1 MDIFT
6 TALTKVVPV
15 TIKPETLKVK
25 ALYKDTKAK
34 PLSDDSNRLENHDYF
49 YLINDNQKEKEKGKD
64 QKSSDN
70 HSDESF
76 AQGIKAS
83 EDVIIHKD
91 EIIHP
96 KDHKKKEDDDE
107 ITHLDIFI

>member
-15 TIKPETLKVK
+15 KIKPETLKVK

-34 PLSDDSNRLENHDYF
+34 PLSDDSNRLENHEYYF
-49 YLINDNQKEKEKGKD
+49 SVNDKNNAKEKD

-70 HSDESF
+70 HSTEDFE
-76 AQGIKAS
+76 QGIKAS

-91 EIIHP
+91 EILHP
-96 KDHKKKEDDDE
+96 KEHPKSEDDDE